1 MFRLFPGLQ
10 QPSLR
15 DAPVFENFTSLNAMR
30 ELVHVQG
37 GQSLGRG
44 RYELTGMITWRKT
57 VCNKLR
63 VDRLGGW
70 PCKNTKQHIYIYI
83 YHLFSASGRY

>member
-63 VDRLGGW
+63 VDRLGGGHA
-70 PCKNTKQHIYIYI
+70 KIQNNIYIYI